1 MFPTEWESEAFYTL
15 ILTVSKIHAQFFFS
29 IRKAQR
35 VIKITANLELHLCNF
50 ILCRQLVKSIL
61 SLTFSFHF

>member
-35 VIKITANLELHLCNF
+35 VIKNNCKFRAAFMQLHPLQA
-50 ILCRQLVKSIL
+50 IG
-61 SLTFSFHF
+61 